1 MTAEELLE
9 QTSQQ
14 CESYRLL
21 LLPAI
26 TALGDFGRRLLQ
38 INQQIRKNLEVRD
51 NEFTEQFNNY
61 VAHLRNLLDKREP
74 VWTELRNQIRQV
86 PPSSWTADLALDAK
100 GLNSRAKALSRACDD
115 FNMQYDTF
123 CKHYKIFTAAKLNVW
138 LLTACQNDITNLTGK
153 ILLLA
158 REIARKTEQKR
169 SPHAE

>member
-21 LLPAI
+21 LMPVI
-26 TALGDFGRRLLQ
+26 TTLSDFGRRLLQ
-38 INQQIRKNLEVRD
+38 INQQIRKNVEVRD

-61 VAHLRNLLDKREP
+61 VAHLRSLLDKREP

-115 FNMQYDTF
+115 FNAQYDIF
-123 CKHYKIFTAAKLNVW
+123 CKHYKNFTAAKLNVW
-138 LLTACQNDITNLTGK
+138 LLTACQNDITSLTEK

-158 REIARKTEQKR
+158 REIARQTEQKR